1 MGRRRKETPVRIQK
15 FVHSCLLVEE
25 GDARVLLDPGS
36 FSRGFEDLRG
46 LTAVL
51 VTHQHPDHLD
61 VDRIGPLLAANP
73 GARAYADEDTAAQ
86 LAERGIDAVVAR
98 AGEHFDAG
106 GLAVDVIGRDHAVIH
121 PEIPVVPNVGYLL
134 GGRVFHP
141 GDQLTVPERPVEV
154 LAIPAVAP
162 WLKISEAVEYLRAV
176 APRVAVPI
184 HEAVSAVPQ
193 MYYGLLDRLAPDDTR
208 LLVLDDSEPEDL

>member
-1 MGRRRKETPVRIQK
+1 MGTDEGSTTVRAQK
-15 FVHSCLLVEE
+15 FGHSCLLIEE
-25 GDARVLLDPGS
+25 GDARVLVDPGT

-61 VDRIGPLLAANP
+61 TERIIPLLAANRN
-73 GARAYADEDTAAQ
+73 ARIYADEATAAR
-86 LAERGIDAVVAR
+86 LDELGLSPVVAR
-98 AGEHFDAG
+98 AGEHFDAD
-106 GLAVDVIGRDHAVIH
+106 GLAVEVIGRDHAVIH
-121 PEIPVVPNVGYLL
+121 PDIPVIPNVGYLV

-141 GDQLTVPERPVEV
+141 GDQLTVPDKPVEV

-162 WLKISEAVEYLRAV
+162 WLKISEAVDYLRAV
-176 APRVAVPI
+176 APRTAIPI

-193 MYYGLLDRLAPDDTR
+193 MYYRLLESLGPEDTH
-208 LLVLDDSEPEDL
+208 LLVLDDGEPADL